1 MMKNFSKILLNWY
14 RVHKRDLPWRDTTDP
29 YRIWISEII
38 LQQTRVAQ
46 GYDYFLRFMKRFP
59 DVQTLARASEDEV
72 LKYWEGLG
80 YYSRARNLHEAA
92 RKMKGRFPDSY
103 EEVRAMKGVG
113 DYTAAAIC
121 SFAYRM
127 PYAVVDGNVCRV
139 LSRIFG
145 VEDSPDCTAG
155 RKKIASLAQQLLDKT
170 YPDDY
175 NQAIMDFGALQCVPF
190 SPHCEICPF
199 KKFCVAFGSSRV
211 EELPRRAKKTKVSS
225 RFFTYIYVRQ
235 AGRTWLRRREGKD
248 IWTGLYEFPLLET
261 SSSAPAEELSDTPFW
276 HKYFPASSPR
286 FLWGPVT
293 HTLSHQ
299 KISACFWEAEGKDS
313 FKLPEPFF
321 SVKEN
326 ELSKYAFPRLLQKFI
341 QNILHIK

>member
-1 MMKNFSKILLNWY
+1 MKTFSKILLDWY
-14 RVHKRDLPWRDTTDP
+14 RVNKRELPWRNTKDP

-46 GYDYFLRFMKRFP
+46 GYDYFLRFVERFP
-59 DVQTLARASEDEV
+59 EVQTLALASEDEV

-92 RKMKGRFPDSY
+92 RKMNGRFPSSY

-121 SFAYRM
+121 SFAYGM
-127 PYAVVDGNVCRV
+127 SYAVVDGNVCRV
-139 LSRIFG
+139 LSRVFG
-145 VEDSPDCTAG
+145 VEDPLDGAAC
-155 RKKIASLAQQLLDKT
+155 RKKIASLAQQLLDKAR
-170 YPDDY
+170 PDDY
-175 NQAIMDFGALQCVPF
+175 NQAIMDFGALQCVAF
-190 SPHCEICPF
+190 SPRCEICPF
-199 KKFCVAFGSSRV
+199 RARCAAFASGRV
-211 EELPRRAKKTKVSS
+211 EELPRRAKKTKVSP

-235 AGRTWLRRREGKD
+235 SGRTWLRRREGKD

-261 SSSAPAEELSDTPFW
+261 AAANGKDLIHTAFWQKHFSSV
-276 HKYFPASSPR
+276 SPR

-299 KISACFWEAEGKDS
+299 KISACFWEADAADS
-313 FKLPEPFF
+313 FVLPEPFF
-321 SVKEN
+321 PAPES
-326 ELSKYAFPRLLQKFI
+326 ELSKFAFPRLLQKFM
-341 QNILHIK
+341 QNILHIQ